1 MGMKEDRARIFYC
14 LWTVCGE
21 LVAKLLP
28 SPDAP
33 FTVTDLFLP
42 TYFEK
47 IDLLRGV
54 SEVGKKSH
62 FLSTRRLFEG
72 V

>member
-1 MGMKEDRARIFYC
+1 
-14 LWTVCGE
+14 
-21 LVAKLLP
+21 LP
-28 SPDAP
+28 
-33 FTVTDLFLP
+33 VFLSNNL
-42 TYFEK
+42 
-47 IDLLRGV
+47 IDWLRGV